1 MMPDAVPSS
10 FEIGI
15 RMVFSLFVVAAFIFI
30 GHFLIKKL
38 GMRGMKFG
46 KEMPM
51 DVLSY
56 LPIGP
61 KKYIYLVH
69 VVGCIF
75 VLGVTDEQITL
86 LHTIENPQLVE
97 DYLTQTQV
105 KSETKKWGKSL
116 AKRDPAPSGGGNGEM
131 RK

>member
-1 MMPDAVPSS
+1 MPDAVPSS

-15 RMVFSLFVVAAFIFI
+15 RMVFSLFVVAALIFI
-30 GHFLIKKL
+30 GHFLIKKF
-38 GMRGMKFG
+38 GGRGMKFG
-46 KEMPM
+46 KDMPM

-69 VVGCIF
+69 VVDCIF

-105 KSETKKWGKSL
+105 KSETKKWGKL
-116 AKRDPAPSGGGNGEM
+116 RAGAEM
-131 RK
+131 GK